1 MSLKKIEEMQKSRCA
16 WQNWM
21 SSSL

>member
-16 WQNWM
+16 WRSWM
-21 SSSL
+21 SSS